1 MRINELNTSK
11 TLTEAPLGFFSK
23 MGNKAAAWAGN
34 KMDADFGARASGKLE
49 TGKLAN
55 QLHKAFQFYLGQT
68 GSQPTARAV
77 LTFLQS
83 KGYPTK
89 SAKTILNKAAQTAS
103 TTASKFKAPKSP
115 SASTSSGTAS
125 DLAGAVSEGVN
136 DPMPQQA
143 IDQAFLAAAQEAIMM
158 KAAGTTGGAAAKKS
172 SATTSTPT
180 STPASTATTTP
191 SSAPSAKDD
200 VIGLIKTLNDPLAIK
215 YIVSAGLRRMKEL
228 EAAQVSESKK

>member
-1 MRINELNTSK
+1 MRINEINTSK

-34 KMDADFGARASGKLE
+34 KMGADFGARASGKLE

-68 GSQPTARAV
+68 GSQPTARTV

-89 SAKTILNKAAQTAS
+89 NAKTILNKAAQAA
-103 TTASKFKAPKSP
+103 TTAANNFKAPKSP
-115 SASTSSGTAS
+115 SSTSSGTAS

-143 IDQAFLAAAQEAIMM
+143 IDQAFLASAQEAIMM
-158 KAAGTTGGAAAKKS
+158 KAQGVTGKKTSTSDTTTSGAGASTSTSGAAIA
-172 SATTSTPT
+172 
-180 STPASTATTTP
+180 
-191 SSAPSAKDD
+191 AKDD
-200 VIGLIKTLNDPLAIK
+200 VVGLIKTITDPMALH
-215 YIVSAGLRRMKEL
+215 YIASAAQKRIKEL
-228 EAAQVSESKK
+228 SAETTPVAESKKSKK

>member
-1 MRINELNTSK
+1 MRINEINTSK

-23 MGNKAAAWAGN
+23 MGNKAAAWAGD
-34 KMDADFGARASGKLE
+34 KMGADFGARASGKLE
-49 TGKLAN
+49 TGQLAN

-89 SAKTILNKAAQTAS
+89 NAKTILNKAAQAAAS
-103 TTASKFKAPKSP
+103 AASKFKAPKSP
-115 SASTSSGTAS
+115 APSTSSGTAS

-158 KAAGTTGGAAAKKS
+158 KAQGVTGKKS
-172 SATTSTPT
+172 SGSTSSSTTTGTTS
-180 STPASTATTTP
+180 ASTSGA
-191 SSAPSAKDD
+191 AIAAKDD
-200 VIGLIKTLNDPLAIK
+200 VVGLIKTITDPMALH
-215 YIVSAGLRRMKEL
+215 YIASAAQKRIKEL
-228 EAAQVSESKK
+228 SAETATVAESKKSKK